1 MSFQRKQLTE
11 DEIEEYVQRSQ
22 HGPCFVCQIVRG
34 EAAYQHHMI
43 YEDEQAIVFLNMVQP
58 LYGHTL
64 VAPRQHR
71 EHAVADFTTEE
82 YLSLQR
88 LVVRNVCNDWLIGTG
103 AFPAM
108 PGFWRQP
115 LGSPAFHPSFQGC
128 WSTSPLR
135 RTGGSASRSDRAP
148 VRPEPGESASQPARA
163 LACRSAASGR
173 PVQPTAD
180 GGAEPE
186 ERRSGHV

>member
-11 DEIEEYVQRSQ
+11 DEIEEYAQRSQ

-71 EHAVADFTTEE
+71 ERAVADFTTEE

-88 LVVRNVCNDWLIGTG
+88 LVHSVGLAVQRAVPTERLYVLS
-103 AFPAM
+103 
-108 PGFWRQP
+108 
-115 LGSPAFHPSFQGC
+115 LGSQQANRHVH
-128 WSTSPLR
+128 WHVAPLPPGVPYNQQQTEALNPR
-135 RTGGSASRSDRAP
+135 NGVLDMSEEDKAS
-148 VRPEPGESASQPARA
+148 VA
-163 LACRSAASGR
+163 LRIAEELKAAGL
-173 PVQPTAD
+173 PQ
-180 GGAEPE
+180 
-186 ERRSGHV
+186 